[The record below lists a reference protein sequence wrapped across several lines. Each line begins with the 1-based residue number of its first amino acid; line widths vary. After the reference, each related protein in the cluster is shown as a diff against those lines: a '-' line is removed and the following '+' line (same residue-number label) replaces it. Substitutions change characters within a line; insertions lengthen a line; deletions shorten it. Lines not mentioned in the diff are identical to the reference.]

1 MVDIQ
6 RCVICGE
13 LRVGPHLLAR
23 VIVDF
28 NDLLNH
34 ALYLVF
40 WRFFMLLISHILSI
54 ALKVLFIAVLV
65 LELLIRH
72 LILIVLLFF
81 DGDLILFNIIS
92 YSQIT

>member
-1 MVDIQ
+1 MVDVK

-13 LRVGPHLLAR
+13 FRVGPELLAR

-34 ALYLVF
+34 ALHFVF
-40 WRFFMLLISHILSI
+40 WRFFMFLSISQVLSI
-54 ALKVLFIAVLV
+54 ALKVLFIAILV

-72 LILIVLLFF
+72 FVLIVLLFL
-81 DGDLILFNIIS
+81 DGDLILSKIIS
-92 YSQIT
+92 

>member
-1 MVDIQ
+1 MVDVK

-13 LRVGPHLLAR
+13 FRVGPELLAR

-34 ALYLVF
+34 DFHLIF
-40 WRFFMLLISHILSI
+40 WRFFMLFSISQVLSVV
-54 ALKVLFIAVLV
+54 LEVLFITVLV

-81 DGDLILFNIIS
+81 YGDTLILSNKIS
-92 YSQIT
+92 